1 MPVVAIFFPLDIA
14 IMITAIV
21 HLANNLFKVA
31 LLGKNVNLGVLLRFG
46 LPAIIAAAIGATLL
60 NKLSLGMPIFQYSV
74 FDATFSIVTVKLI
87 IGILILFFVFLEL
100 SSVLSDIK
108 LEQKYLPLGGMI
120 SGFFGGLSGH
130 QGALRSMFLIKIG
143 LHKEQFIATGIM
155 LAIVVDISRMTIYS
169 QEFVQAETVIVWTPI
184 ICATVAA
191 FIGAYFGKKLITKV
205 TIRSIQI
212 LVSILLSLAALG
224 LIFGVI

>member
-1 MPVVAIFFPLDIA
+1 
-14 IMITAIV
+14 
-21 HLANNLFKVA
+21 
-31 LLGKNVNLGVLLRFG
+31 
-46 LPAIIAAAIGATLL
+46 
-60 NKLSLGMPIFQYSV
+60 
-74 FDATFSIVTVKLI
+74 
-87 IGILILFFVFLEL
+87 
-100 SSVLSDIK
+100 
-108 LEQKYLPLGGMI
+108 
-120 SGFFGGLSGH
+120 
-130 QGALRSMFLIKIG
+130 
-143 LHKEQFIATGIM
+143 M

-169 QEFVQAETVIVWTPI
+169 REFAQADTVIVWTPI